1 MADKTPSSPDSLQL
15 RANPISS
22 VRLSKKAAF
31 FAIGVISVILLVIV
45 SNVSAE
51 KPKTAKA
58 EEKKEVAPALSAAR
72 EFTHAEPGISKAPQ
86 LPVPPL
92 PSFESKP
99 LNQQIPST
107 VVETS
112 PPEVRPDPQVDER
125 LSAMRADSVA
135 PKFGANGN
143 DNPLALPMVAANA
156 GKLLPGQNPAGG
168 MDDPALEPDLN
179 RQAQKQAFRAR
190 QASAEDAA
198 YLDSQVNTARSP
210 YELKTGTV
218 IPAVMIGTINSDLP
232 GEIVAQVSQNVYDTA
247 TGNHLLIPQGTRLF
261 GRYDSNVTFGQDRL
275 LIGWQRLIFPNAAT
289 LELKG
294 MSGHD
299 AEGSAGF
306 SDQVNNHYGRI
317 FGWGLVTSLIS
328 AGYQLSQP
336 EQNTNAFGIST
347 PSSQQTVAGAV
358 GQQLAQLGMEMAKR
372 NMRIQPTITIRKGYQ
387 FNVMVNKDMQFPAS
401 YRR

>member
-58 EEKKEVAPALSAAR
+58 EEKKEVAPALNAAR
-72 EFTHAEPGISKAPQ
+72 EITNAAPGISTAPT
-86 LPVPPL
+86 LPPPPL
-92 PSFESKP
+92 QSRSTPP
-99 LNQQIPST
+99 PQMTST
-107 VVETS
+107 VVEAS
-112 PPEVRPDPQVDER
+112 PAVARANPQEDER
-125 LSAMRADSVA
+125 LSAMRADTMA
-135 PKFGANGN
+135 PKFGAGSNGGE
-143 DNPLALPMVAANA
+143 ALPGLPAAAVNA
-156 GKLLPGQNPAGG
+156 ARMLAGQQPGAA
-168 MDDPALEPDLN
+168 DEPALEPDLN

-198 YLDSQVNTARSP
+198 YLDSQVNPARSP

-358 GQQLAQLGMEMAKR
+358 GQQMAQIGMEMAKR

-387 FNVMVNKDMQFPAS
+387 FNVMVNKDMLFPAN